1 MVRMAASEVCSAEV
15 LFAAIDLDESGFV
28 TIEELL
34 LLSGQLT
41 DAADKESFGSSAWT
55 PKRIA
60 EVAGAKAKSKQLT
73 QGEFAQLYKSVQP
86 WMVEASQLT
95 ALVEASKR
103 GKLKVGPVS
112 NDLELVA
119 KTFNA
124 IDLNGDGK
132 IDVDELMIFGKK
144 IGVAKWDRAVC
155 NALLG
160 RVDTDQNGTI
170 ELHEFE
176 AFVELIGLEGSYGQV
191 ERFVKAAAAKAMAE
205 AFPEEMEEMRRE
217 YAETMKLMRQ
227 ASGASLLATEVAK
240 AAHAA
245 QQQKSLSSSR
255 PPPLQT
261 PLTPSQE
268 KLKSEVSDSL
278 NGRMSNYHNA
288 IVTSVASE
296 SKDSSNPMLFAG
308 LRLLQA
314 SIKSPSSPPLAAVPH
329 SPSAEPS
336 PTELKDE
343 KLARA
348 LRELAEL
355 REALDAAEK
364 KEAMQAVRIIGIAS
378 DEMKWRAATVIQAS
392 FQGFL
397 AREYVRG
404 LIDASTQREEAASKI
419 QGGFAGMYAR
429 RQIKA
434 ASLEDSP
441 SNVEVPIG
449 TIVFSPQLWGPR
461 ARRSWIDDVD
471 THVNRV

>member
-1 MVRMAASEVCSAEV
+1 MAASEVCSAEV
-15 LFAAIDLDESGFV
+15 LFSAICLDESGFV

-160 RVDTDQNGTI
+160 RADKDGNGTI
-170 ELHEFE
+170 SLDEFE
-176 AFVELIGLEGSYGQV
+176 IFLELIGLEGSYGQV
-191 ERFVKAAAAKAMAE
+191 ERFVKAAQAKAEAE

-217 YAETMKLMRQ
+217 YAETVKLMKQ
-227 ASGASLLATEVAK
+227 ASAASQLATEVAK
-240 AAHAA
+240 A
-245 QQQKSLSSSR
+245 QK
-255 PPPLQT
+255 P
-261 PLTPSQE
+261 
-268 KLKSEVSDSL
+268 
-278 NGRMSNYHNA
+278 A
-288 IVTSVASE
+288 
-296 SKDSSNPMLFAG
+296 
-308 LRLLQA
+308 
-314 SIKSPSSPPLAAVPH
+314 PSSCCVV
-329 SPSAEPS
+329 S
-336 PTELKDE
+336 
-343 KLARA
+343 
-348 LRELAEL
+348 
-355 REALDAAEK
+355 
-364 KEAMQAVRIIGIAS
+364 
-378 DEMKWRAATVIQAS
+378 
-392 FQGFL
+392 
-397 AREYVRG
+397 
-404 LIDASTQREEAASKI
+404 
-419 QGGFAGMYAR
+419 
-429 RQIKA
+429 
-434 ASLEDSP
+434 
-441 SNVEVPIG
+441 
-449 TIVFSPQLWGPR
+449 
-461 ARRSWIDDVD
+461 
-471 THVNRV
+471 